1 MKHTRIII
9 ISILFAILIII
20 TLIEI
25 NILSTTGQI
34 TIKVGIIDTNLS
46 KEYVSQYNICNM
58 MNDDINVNKENTH
71 ADMVVDTIRSRDGNC
86 EIYLANV
93 LNNKNTCNIDD
104 VIKAL
109 EWLKE
114 KEVDIICMSFT
125 TFEDN
130 ELLRQIIS
138 QLRKNDVLIVA
149 ACLNY
154 SNAIT
159 YPAYYNGVISVANC
173 KNEEATISITNKD
186 IKEKLKATKWHECST
201 SILTAYITGEISKG
215 MSKSNFNLDKFI
227 QKYNTT

>member
-1 MKHTRIII
+1 MKHTRIIL
-9 ISILFAILIII
+9 ISMLFAILIII

-25 NILSTTGQI
+25 NILSTTSQI

-58 MNDDINVNKENTH
+58 MNDYININKENTH

-125 TFEDN
+125 TFEDSG
-130 ELLRQIIS
+130 E
-138 QLRKNDVLIVA
+138 LRKTISEIIKSDTLIVA
-149 ACLNY
+149 SCLNY

-159 YPAYYNGVISVANC
+159 YPAYYDGVISVANC
-173 KNEEATISITNKD
+173 YHEQASISITSKD
-186 IKEKLKATKWHECST
+186 IKDELKATKWQECST
-201 SILTAYITGEISKG
+201 SILTAYITGEISKDISDG
-215 MSKSNFNLDKFI
+215 KFDLDKFI
-227 QKYNTT
+227 RKYNIH